1 VYSGNF
7 CRYSSFRETKSA
19 KLSLIF
25 DTILTQKTQKKNL
38 DFSWFD
44 NVETTQHS
52 WQKQTKSR
60 KKIFFDLLDIATTV
74 QKKNLDSFAHLPQ
87 IVSDWSTVIFQR
99 QFVSQ
104 IFVFTWILYWIA
116 NSVMRVNSWKH
127 HRQTRNCQNW
137 ERKNS
142 SIQNSAKMKFGF
154 GFRST
159 NSSSGGSSSGGG
171 SHGPTG
177 QMSRGRSSK
186 KSQDDRPFPPHLEE
200 HPYFNYF
207 PTTQQN
213 YYTR

>member
-1 VYSGNF
+1 
-7 CRYSSFRETKSA
+7 
-19 KLSLIF
+19 
-25 DTILTQKTQKKNL
+25 
-38 DFSWFD
+38 
-44 NVETTQHS
+44 
-52 WQKQTKSR
+52 
-60 KKIFFDLLDIATTV
+60 
-74 QKKNLDSFAHLPQ
+74 
-87 IVSDWSTVIFQR
+87 
-99 QFVSQ
+99 
-104 IFVFTWILYWIA
+104 
-116 NSVMRVNSWKH
+116 
-127 HRQTRNCQNW
+127 
-137 ERKNS
+137 
-142 SIQNSAKMKFGF
+142 MKFGF